1 MKLII
6 DLFIDDLLL
15 ILKQNKIMTVA
26 FNKNETKG
34 VFKILISLMKVDG
47 VIEKREIDYLSGLT
61 ATFGVDTTL
70 LKDADL
76 LDFDNAI
83 TILKNLNDDQKQ
95 IVMSLMLKMMD
106 PKNSSNIKENKM
118 YFDIITQANFK
129 MPGL

>member
-1 MKLII
+1 MA
-6 DLFIDDLLL
+6 
-15 ILKQNKIMTVA
+15 VA

-47 VIEKREIDYLSGLT
+47 KIEKREIDFLSSLT
-61 ATFGVDTTL
+61 GTFGVDSTL

-76 LDFDNAI
+76 LEFDNAV

-106 PKNSSNIKENKM
+106 PNNSSNIKENRM
-118 YFDIITQANFK
+118 YFDIITRANFK
-129 MPGL
+129 MPGF

>member
-1 MKLII
+1 
-6 DLFIDDLLL
+6 
-15 ILKQNKIMTVA
+15 MTVA

-106 PKNSSNIKENKM
+106 SKNSSNIKENKM
-118 YFDIITQANFK
+118 YFDIITRANFK